1 MTTPRLALEPPNE
14 AGLREEGRS
23 LKPEK
28 WLEALLIKARGA
40 MKLVERD
47 VLTEEVDELM
57 ARIGVTV
64 RDDDGNAIIG
74 LLSAKLEAVVAT
86 SMVSEPL
93 RERRK

>member
-1 MTTPRLALEPPNE
+1 
-14 AGLREEGRS
+14 
-23 LKPEK
+23 
-28 WLEALLIKARGA
+28 

-64 RDDDGNAIIG
+64 REEDGNAIIC
-74 LLSAKLEAVVAT
+74 LLSAKLEAVEAT